1 MQRADVSSALLADV
15 ETRLGITWN
24 DPATDERVR
33 GWIASGTEYL
43 DRRAGEVQDY
53 DRDGPART
61 LMMEYVR
68 YARDEA
74 LDVFENN
81 YLGLIVAL
89 QNETGVTRYVAQTLQ
104 ADGDADIAGIQ

>member
-15 ETRLGITWN
+15 ETRLGITWS

-33 GWIASGTEYL
+33 GWIASGAEYL

-74 LDVFENN
+74 LDVFETN
-81 YLGLIVAL
+81 YLNLIVAL
-89 QNETGVTRYVAQTLQ
+89 QTETGVTRYVAKAIQ
-104 ADGDADIAGIQ
+104 AENGQDFTVI

>member
-1 MQRADVSSALLADV
+1 MQRADVPSALLADV
-15 ETRLGITWN
+15 ETRLGITWS

-33 GWIASGTEYL
+33 GWIASGTEYI

-53 DRDGPART
+53 DRDGAART

-89 QNETGVTRYVAQTLQ
+89 QTDAEVTRYVEKAIQ
-104 ADGDADIAGIQ
+104 ANGGADLAGVQ

>member
-1 MQRADVSSALLADV
+1 MQRADVPSALLADV
-15 ETRLGITWN
+15 ETRLGITWT

-33 GWIASGTEYL
+33 GWIASGTEYV
-43 DRRAGEVQDY
+43 DRIAGERMDY
-53 DRDGPART
+53 TRDGAART

-81 YLGLIVAL
+81 YISMILAL
-89 QNETGVTRYVAQTLQ
+89 QNDMGVTRYVEETVS
-104 ADGDADIAGIQ
+104 AGSCDLGRVQ